1 MSSDYTRNHL
11 GAIVTLFA
19 IALWGLTATGAGDAL
34 GRLSA
39 TQFLVFGLLTA
50 IAWVLVPLYLY
61 CLRWSFPIGIIVIVI
76 ALVGMAFGSV
86 LNPTAIDWYQFTE
99 PVYDFTHILVYVIGI
114 ANMYFSYMM
123 YKELG

>member
-11 GAIVTLFA
+11 GAIATLFA

-39 TQFLVFGLLTA
+39 TQFLVFGILSA
-50 IAWVLVPLYLY
+50 IAWILIPLYLY
-61 CLRWSFPIGIIVIVI
+61 SFRWSFLVGILVIII
-76 ALVGMAFGSV
+76 ALVGMAFGGV
-86 LNPTAIDWYQFTE
+86 LNPTAIAWYQFTE
-99 PVYDFTHILVYVIGI
+99 PVYDLTHLLVYIIGV
-114 ANMYFSYMM
+114 ANIYFSYAR